1 MKKFL
6 SIFLAVLVLGACG
19 TATMDAKKRST
30 RKKARTTKVTRSLIN
45 SYCTMVGR
53 CNVRSGPSESYP
65 VIASLPDGYMVFTL
79 RRSGDWYFINMYPDD
94 DEIPGRVESGWTH
107 RQNLR
112 YYGKIQDL

>member
-1 MKKFL
+1 MKKIL
-6 SIFLAVLVLGACG
+6 SILLAVLVLGACG

-65 VIASLPDGYMVFTL
+65 VVASLPNGHIVFVIEQ
-79 RRSGDWYFINMYPDD
+79 RGDWFFINMYPDQD
-94 DEIPGRVESGWTH
+94 LPGVTSGWTH

-112 YYGKIQDL
+112 YYAPDDIMY